1 MFTIDTNT
9 LNGTIVI
16 SDIFNIGAS
25 ASDADATPYIN
36 SIGEEYTISFTNIQN
51 IEVGVT
57 DRQTHREFNGRGGS
71 SLRLDNKG
79 RGGIVA
85 ALG

>member
-36 SIGEEYTISFTNIQN
+36 SIGTIKSAPLLLYML
-51 IEVGVT
+51 
-57 DRQTHREFNGRGGS
+57 HR
-71 SLRLDNKG
+71 NK
-79 RGGIVA
+79 I
-85 ALG
+85 